1 MGCGCGNARTETIT
15 SNIAQQLIE
24 EARRSAQDE
33 YEAMIASAGAAMGNA
48 NSEETARR

>member
-1 MGCGCGNARTETIT
+1 MSCGCGKARTETIT

-48 NSEETARR
+48 NSEETAKR